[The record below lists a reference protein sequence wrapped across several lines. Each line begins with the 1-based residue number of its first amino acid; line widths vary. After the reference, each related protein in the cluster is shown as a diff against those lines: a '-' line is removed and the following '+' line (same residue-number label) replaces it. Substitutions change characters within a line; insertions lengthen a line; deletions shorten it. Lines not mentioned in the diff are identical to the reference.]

1 MVDEGIIEIGNEK
14 FKKSREDIKRL
25 KSILDELRIM
35 HIIDNVIFYLP
46 FAEAERRKEI
56 RTANARVW
64 KIENNGGVSLGNRFC
79 HNGRFEYRELIIPDL
94 FENNFTCLILLD
106 GEEYKFLGDLL
117 YGSGH

>member
-14 FKKSREDIKRL
+14 FQTSREDIKRL

-35 HIIDNVIFYLP
+35 HIIDDVIFYPP
-46 FAEAERRKEI
+46 FAEAKRMKEI
-56 RTANARVW
+56 RNANARGW
-64 KIENNGGVSLGNRFC
+64 EIEKDGGISLENRFC

-94 FENNFTCLILLD
+94 FENNFTRLILLD
-106 GEEYKFLGDLL
+106 DEEYKFLGDLL